1 MPQGNRSS
9 REAVFSHP
17 DVADYLNRNKKE
29 LLKKHTERENP
40 DWYLYGR
47 TQAIRDVFERKY
59 SINSIIKDVSS
70 IRLIDVPAGSGLYS
84 GLYILSRVPYDVL
97 KSAVESKDFI
107 DYLAMLK
114 NYKSGGYYTYGSK
127 DLEQYLNYKIACHER
142 ATDFIPVD
150 ER

>member
-1 MPQGNRSS
+1 M
-9 REAVFSHP
+9 
-17 DVADYLNRNKKE
+17 
-29 LLKKHTERENP
+29 
-40 DWYLYGR
+40 
-47 TQAIRDVFERKY
+47 
-59 SINSIIKDVSS
+59 SS

-142 ATDFIPVD
+142 A
-150 ER
+150 R